1 METLSLSIVI
11 PAFNTGAQLSDLV
24 DSLTVFFQNKLN
36 FEVIIVDDSGNEN
49 ILSFNHPSIKYFKLK
64 NNYGQH
70 LATYYGILQAKGQ
83 HILTLDDDVI
93 LPEQKLEIIA
103 SRLNE
108 PNDLQ
113 YFVNDD
119 YNETDKIK
127 FAIIKNFFRFAL
139 FRTPPKY
146 GTSQRLFTHE
156 LAQKIIAQKY
166 RYIYFDALLM
176 LQSESKTH
184 CINYIAKNKS
194 PELKNRYSLSNRLF
208 LLTNSYLFYTPLVA
222 QIAYLWLII
231 GVCLLAFYAT
241 PIIGLLFI
249 FIFMLAAL
257 FTVWGYTTVVTAND
271 IETA

>member
-1 METLSLSIVI
+1 LKTLSLSVVI
-11 PAFNTGAQLSDLV
+11 PAFNTGEQLINLV
-24 DSLTVFFQNKLN
+24 DSLTEFFRNKIT
-36 FEVIIVDDSGNEN
+36 FDIIIIDDSGDNN
-49 ILSFNHPSIKYFKLK
+49 RLSFNHPELKYFKLK
-64 NNYGQH
+64 KNYGQH

-93 LPEQKLEIIA
+93 LPEEKLEVIF
-103 SRLNE
+103 SRIPE

-119 YNETDKIK
+119 YTEIDKIK
-127 FAIIKNFFRFAL
+127 FSIIKTFFRFAL

-146 GTSQRLFTHE
+146 GTSQRLITQE
-156 LAQKIIAQKY
+156 LAQKIIAQNY

-176 LQSESKTH
+176 LQSTSKTH
-184 CINYIAKNKS
+184 CVNYIAKNNS

-231 GVCLLAFYAT
+231 GMCLLVYYAV
-241 PIIGLLFI
+241 PIIGLAFI
-249 FIFMLAAL
+249 LTFIITAVFA
-257 FTVWGYTTVVTAND
+257 VWGYTTVVVAND

>member
-1 METLSLSIVI
+1 LETLSLSIII
-11 PAFNTGAQLSDLV
+11 PAFNTGTQLIDLV
-24 DSLTVFFQNKLN
+24 DSLTEFFQNKLN
-36 FEVIIVDDSGNEN
+36 FDIIIVDDSGDNN
-49 ILSFNHPSIKYFKLK
+49 RLSFNHQAVKYFKLK

-93 LPEQKLEIIA
+93 LPEEKLEVIL
-103 SRLNE
+103 SRLKE

-119 YNETDKIK
+119 YTEIDKIK
-127 FAIIKNFFRFAL
+127 FSIIKIFFRFAL

-146 GTSQRLFTHE
+146 GTSQRLLTQE
-156 LAQKIIAQKY
+156 LVQKIIAKNY
-166 RYIYFDALLM
+166 RYIYVDALLM

-184 CINYIAKNKS
+184 CVNYIAKNKS

-208 LLTNSYLFYTPLVA
+208 LLTNSYLFYTPLAA

-231 GVCLLAFYAT
+231 GMCLLVYYAV
-241 PIIGLLFI
+241 PIIGLAFI
-249 FIFMLAAL
+249 LTFIIASVFAM
-257 FTVWGYTTVVTAND
+257 WGYTTVVTAND